1 LRPNGRRCKE
11 RQRASRTCQGII
23 KELELLMLEQ
33 VKARIADLEKQK
45 EQMLANF
52 HAISGAIAEN
62 EAWLKQ
68 LSVEKPTEND

>member
-1 LRPNGRRCKE
+1 MKQQL
-11 RQRASRTCQGII
+11 Q
-23 KELELLMLEQ
+23 
-33 VKARIADLEKQK
+33 ARIAELEKQK

>member
-1 LRPNGRRCKE
+1 
-11 RQRASRTCQGII
+11 
-23 KELELLMLEQ
+23 MLEQ

-62 EAWLKQ
+62 EAWLRQ
-68 LSVEKPTEND
+68 LEKPVELPNDWRKTPRWSPIPLRS

>member
-1 LRPNGRRCKE
+1 M
-11 RQRASRTCQGII
+11 I
-23 KELELLMLEQ
+23 EQ

-62 EAWLKQ
+62 QTWLRE
-68 LSVEKPTEND
+68 LEKPVELPND

>member
-1 LRPNGRRCKE
+1 MKE
-11 RQRASRTCQGII
+11 QLQ
-23 KELELLMLEQ
+23 
-33 VKARIADLEKQK
+33 ARIAELEKQK

-68 LSVEKPTEND
+68 LSVEKTTEND

>member
-1 LRPNGRRCKE
+1 M
-11 RQRASRTCQGII
+11 I
-23 KELELLMLEQ
+23 EQ

-62 EAWLKQ
+62 QAWLKE
-68 LSVEKPTEND
+68 LEKPVELPND